1 MTARQSL
8 ENGTH
13 QYSRDDSHYTSFTS
27 VARRGGLVAA
37 TLLALCFVMPA
48 ANRVAAAETPES
60 QQASTGYFPNW
71 FKLSFLDLRK
81 DLEEA
86 GTGGKQGVMVLFSI
100 RGCAYCKMMV
110 ERSFRDPG
118 IEAVLRRHFDV
129 VHLDIRS
136 DLDLKDPRGRA
147 MTVREFARREGTT
160 FSPSVA
166 FYGLDGHPLLRV
178 VGYQTPERF
187 RATLDEV
194 IAKLARTSRTPSPG
208 ERASV
213 TRAD

>member
-1 MTARQSL
+1 MTTRQSL
-8 ENGTH
+8 EHPIRHGIAVAMRHGLGRGLGFAAIMALLLVMSASARIAGAENLDAQG
-13 QYSRDDSHYTSFTS
+13 SH
-27 VARRGGLVAA
+27 
-37 TLLALCFVMPA
+37 
-48 ANRVAAAETPES
+48 
-60 QQASTGYFPNW
+60 GYFPAW

-81 DLEEA
+81 DIEEA
-86 GTGGKQGVMVLFSI
+86 GSAGKQGVMVLFSI

-110 ERSFRDPG
+110 ERSFKDPG

-147 MTVREFARREGTT
+147 MMVREFAKREGAS
-160 FSPSVA
+160 FSPTVA
-166 FYGLDGHPLLRV
+166 FYGLDGHHLLRV

-187 RATLDEV
+187 RVTLDEV
-194 IAKLARTSRTPSPG
+194 IAKLARAGRLPSIS
-208 ERASV
+208 ERAGD